1 MYVSTTRKLR
11 LSSTPSRN
19 DHHSLPAR
27 DGDAEMP
34 NIFAVVG
41 EHREKSDHLLVL
53 GEDGSY
59 YDYALVTGQTLPV
72 EPDQSWKT
80 DETLP
85 DPDEVL
91 ELETAP
97 GLLLNS

>member
-1 MYVSTTRKLR
+1 
-11 LSSTPSRN
+11 
-19 DHHSLPAR
+19 
-27 DGDAEMP
+27 MP

-85 DPDEVL
+85 DLDEVL

>member
-1 MYVSTTRKLR
+1 MSPELEILVSRR
-11 LSSTPSRN
+11 RRSRN
-19 DHHSLPAR
+19 DRHPLPAR
-27 DGDAEMP
+27 DGDSEMP

-59 YDYALVTGQTLPV
+59 YDYALITGQTLPV

-80 DETLP
+80 DERCLIWTKFW
-85 DPDEVL
+85 
-91 ELETAP
+91 
-97 GLLLNS
+97 NSRRPRRCF